1 MIQKLLAV
9 FLLLLIGACDNPST
23 SVSTQKKGPKNGL
36 VHTYNEDGSIS
47 ASINYKNNLRHGLA
61 LDFYKDGKLRAEINY
76 KDNLKD
82 GLAKWYHK
90 NGNVYRTTSYKDD
103 QRNGEQKKYY
113 EEGELMSEALFY
125 QDHPGIGLKEY
136 NKSGQE
142 RKAKPTF
149 STGKK
154 DLLEDGTMLVKIQLS
169 NKVKEVSLY
178 QGELTNEIYL
188 HENLKEINKTANTGI
203 AKIPPGT
210 NEITVLAKYKTRFK
224 NYRVAK
230 GTVKR

>member
-1 MIQKLLAV
+1 
-9 FLLLLIGACDNPST
+9 
-23 SVSTQKKGPKNGL
+23 
-36 VHTYNEDGSIS
+36 
-47 ASINYKNNLRHGLA
+47 
-61 LDFYKDGKLRAEINY
+61 
-76 KDNLKD
+76 
-82 GLAKWYHK
+82 
-90 NGNVYRTTSYKDD
+90 
-103 QRNGEQKKYY
+103 
-113 EEGELMSEALFY
+113 MSEALFY
-125 QDHPGIGLKEY
+125 QGHPGIGLKEY

-178 QGELTNEIYL
+178 QGELINEFYL

-203 AKIPPGT
+203 AKIPPGR

-224 NYRVAK
+224 NYRVVK